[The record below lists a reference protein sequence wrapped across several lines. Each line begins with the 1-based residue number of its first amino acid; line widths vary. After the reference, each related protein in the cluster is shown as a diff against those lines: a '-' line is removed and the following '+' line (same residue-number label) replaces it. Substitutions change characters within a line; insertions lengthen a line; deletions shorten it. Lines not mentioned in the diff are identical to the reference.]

1 MDEPRSVPIRQ
12 SLLRPELVMGGERE
26 PVMCSALFAILTGT
40 SGAASGQFMTIGLA
54 LAFYGLLLRRGDF
67 VPKAGQGRPGDD
79 ESLAPAYSL
88 PPFLC
93 RRQPVLE
100 PEKLEEMKQRTKTC

>member
-54 LAFYGLLLRRGDF
+54 LAFYFGAVILFRRLA
-67 VPKAGQGRPGDD
+67 KAD
-79 ESLAPAYSL
+79 PAMTKVW
-88 PPFLC
+88 
-93 RRQPVLE
+93 RRHIAYRHFYAAGSPYWNL
-100 PEKLEEMKQRTKTC
+100 KSWKR